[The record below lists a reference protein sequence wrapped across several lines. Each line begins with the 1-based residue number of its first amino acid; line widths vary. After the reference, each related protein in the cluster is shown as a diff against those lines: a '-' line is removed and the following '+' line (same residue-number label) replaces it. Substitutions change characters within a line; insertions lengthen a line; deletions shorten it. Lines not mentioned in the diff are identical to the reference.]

1 MANPMTLF
9 HDDDQFHP
17 SIIHDFD
24 LLASY
29 DQKKNFIEKVFEEER
44 ILCHC
49 FIGVESERG
58 RFVCFLHK
66 VYREKLEF
74 MIQGLKGKMAFR
86 EFNKYRKWMK

>member
-1 MANPMTLF
+1 MMMINFILALF
-9 HDDDQFHP
+9 TILIFWRLT
-17 SIIHDFD
+17 IR
-24 LLASY
+24 
-29 DQKKNFIEKVFEEER
+29 KKKFIEKVFEEER

-49 FIGVESERG
+49 FIGDESERG
-58 RFVCFLHK
+58 RFACFLHK